1 MKTEKR
7 LFTLCLVVLMSL
19 PLFGCGEDQG
29 TAQAPEASAP
39 AWEDES
45 SWVLAQTKP
54 CALTDEGF
62 YFASENGTLCFAD
75 TSNGISVCLC
85 SKPGCLHNTEWCDAI
100 VSSAPISRPMFF
112 WNHHIFYVAEDEFGT
127 HVYRRNA
134 DGTAKTMV
142 ADLGIRYIEER
153 MSVDLYYFA
162 QSGDYLYYD
171 AVVHST
177 VLTEEEE
184 TSVQEMTYIGR
195 LNLKTNQEEIILESE
210 HTLFLDAVCPEGILF
225 SYCEDGDIDFEAE
238 NRKEQLDAAPAYVK
252 FWNSKTGEVSTV
264 LSRKKLDLT
273 DVFSVRGSKLYYS
286 RNGKQQGIW
295 EYDMTTGNDRRVCGF
310 NHDLQID
317 GRLVFKKIDGISTLF
332 DLRTGKLLPTAFAGE
347 SLSVMTVSSDGVVL
361 KRLLFEGGN
370 TATSTTYCYVKRE
383 DLADGL
389 QKEDVLDLYTYLNEK
404 PITSEE
410 EMWDKYFGQ
419 DG

>member
-29 TAQAPEASAP
+29 TAQAPEASSP

-134 DGTAKTMV
+134 DGTAKTVV
-142 ADLGIRYIEER
+142 ADLGTRYIEER

-162 QSGDYLYYD
+162 QSGADRGGGRSFCSGDDVYRPPEPED
-171 AVVHST
+171 QSRGDHTGIGA
-177 VLTEEEE
+177 
-184 TSVQEMTYIGR
+184 YI
-195 LNLKTNQEEIILESE
+195 
-210 HTLFLDAVCPEGILF
+210 
-225 SYCEDGDIDFEAE
+225 
-238 NRKEQLDAAPAYVK
+238 
-252 FWNSKTGEVSTV
+252 VS
-264 LSRKKLDLT
+264 
-273 DVFSVRGSKLYYS
+273 G
-286 RNGKQQGIW
+286 
-295 EYDMTTGNDRRVCGF
+295 CC
-310 NHDLQID
+310 
-317 GRLVFKKIDGISTLF
+317 
-332 DLRTGKLLPTAFAGE
+332 LP
-347 SLSVMTVSSDGVVL
+347 
-361 KRLLFEGGN
+361 GGN
-370 TATSTTYCYVKRE
+370 SVF
-383 DLADGL
+383 LL
-389 QKEDVLDLYTYLNEK
+389 
-404 PITSEE
+404 
-410 EMWDKYFGQ
+410 
-419 DG
+419 